1 MIIMKN
7 KIFNYFSSNIK
18 INVQGKNINN
28 FMRKL
33 IRNNINIYKFIPIS
47 HNEINI
53 IINYKDLEKIE
64 KLKTVY
70 NITIIKYYGKLK
82 ILKIIKKN
90 IYLLSFLLLGICLIF
105 FLSNIIFDIEII
117 HSNSNLIKTIDS
129 ELTHYGIKKYSFV
142 KSYDYI
148 EQVENKILENNKD
161 KIEWIEIIRIGTKYV
176 VRVEERIINKKRDDN
191 KIYNIVSSKNAV
203 LKEVKAE
210 SGEKIKSI
218 NSYLKKG
225 EIVISSDI
233 TLPNNEKK
241 VDSASGNII
250 GEVWYNVSIE
260 YPFHYHEVK
269 YTGKKKKVLVY
280 NINNIR
286 VPFFDFH
293 KFNTFDKD
301 IKYIFNNLLFPINL
315 HYEYQYETNIIDKT
329 YDYET
334 AREMAILKAKEKLT
348 EKYDGI
354 TKIFDVIIVNE
365 TENTNKIEL
374 NLFIK
379 ALEDITEYIE
389 VIPDNA

>member
-354 TKIFDVIIVNE
+354 TNIFDVIIVNE

>member
-1 MIIMKN
+1 MKN

-334 AREMAILKAKEKLT
+334 AREMAILKAKEKLK

-354 TKIFDVIIVNE
+354 TNIFDVIIVNE

-389 VIPDNA
+389 VIPDNS

>member
-1 MIIMKN
+1 M
-7 KIFNYFSSNIK
+7 
-18 INVQGKNINN
+18 
-28 FMRKL
+28 
-33 IRNNINIYKFIPIS
+33 
-47 HNEINI
+47 
-53 IINYKDLEKIE
+53 
-64 KLKTVY
+64 
-70 NITIIKYYGKLK
+70 
-82 ILKIIKKN
+82 
-90 IYLLSFLLLGICLIF
+90 
-105 FLSNIIFDIEII
+105 
-117 HSNSNLIKTIDS
+117 
-129 ELTHYGIKKYSFV
+129 
-142 KSYDYI
+142 
-148 EQVENKILENNKD
+148 
-161 KIEWIEIIRIGTKYV
+161 
-176 VRVEERIINKKRDDN
+176 
-191 KIYNIVSSKNAV
+191 SSKNAV

-389 VIPDNA
+389 VIPDNS

>member
-354 TKIFDVIIVNE
+354 TNIFDVIIVNE

-389 VIPDNA
+389 VIPDNS

>member
-334 AREMAILKAKEKLT
+334 AREMAILKAKEKLK

-354 TKIFDVIIVNE
+354 TNIFDVIIVNE

-389 VIPDNA
+389 VIPDNS

>member
-191 KIYNIVSSKNAV
+191 KIYNIVTSKNAV

-334 AREMAILKAKEKLT
+334 AREMAILKAKEKLK

-354 TKIFDVIIVNE
+354 TNIFDVIIVNE

-389 VIPDNA
+389 VIPDNS

>member
-1 MIIMKN
+1 MKN

-354 TKIFDVIIVNE
+354 TNIFDVIIVNE

>member
-1 MIIMKN
+1 MKN

-18 INVQGKNINN
+18 INVQGTNINN

-33 IRNNINIYKFIPIS
+33 IRNNIHIYKFIPIS

-354 TKIFDVIIVNE
+354 TNIFDVIIVNE

>member
-1 MIIMKN
+1 MKN

-191 KIYNIVSSKNAV
+191 KIYNIVTSKNAV

-334 AREMAILKAKEKLT
+334 AREMAILKAKEKLK

-354 TKIFDVIIVNE
+354 TNIFDVIIVNE

-389 VIPDNA
+389 VIPDNS

>member
-1 MIIMKN
+1 MKN

-18 INVQGKNINN
+18 INVQGTNINN

-354 TKIFDVIIVNE
+354 TNIFDVIIVNE

>member
-1 MIIMKN
+1 MKN

-129 ELTHYGIKKYSFV
+129 ELTYYGIKKYSFV

-191 KIYNIVSSKNAV
+191 KIYNIVTSKNAV

-354 TKIFDVIIVNE
+354 TNIFDVIIVNE